1 MYYICCL
8 FKTHINMKKVFG
20 LLFVAGLFTFA
31 SCAEGETTTTE
42 TETVETTVEET
53 PVVEED
59 TTLVETDT
67 TAVPVDSTV
76 AQ

>member
-1 MYYICCL
+1 
-8 FKTHINMKKVFG
+8 MKKVFG

-31 SCAEGETTTTE
+31 SCAEGETTTE

-53 PVVEED
+53 PVMED
-59 TTLVETDT
+59 TTSVETDT
-67 TAVPVDSTV
+67 TATPVDSTI